1 MQQSA
6 DEVPHLM
13 IRPLISKTN
22 RKLKIMLLLENSHA
36 MPLWSAIMQE
46 RSQNQLM
53 SGNVPRQ
60 LLEIDAVVDD
70 SVGLRIYYP

>member
-1 MQQSA
+1 MPLQSA
-6 DEVPHLM
+6 
-13 IRPLISKTN
+13 IK
-22 RKLKIMLLLENSHA
+22 
-36 MPLWSAIMQE
+36 QE

-70 SVGLRIYYP
+70 SVGLRFYYP